1 MRRRFGGAPDAT
13 REQVRRYLDLV
24 RLANCDTRYPHQ
36 LSGGQQQRVA
46 LARALVIEP
55 DVLLLDEPLGSLDK
69 KLREEMQVELKALQ
83 RKLGVTTVFVTHD
96 QEEALAMADRIAV
109 MRAGRIEQV
118 GAPGE
123 VYEAPRTRFVSDFIG
138 VSNFFAGRAVGMAGD
153 RARFETSAGIELEV
167 AVGGGVAKAITGV
180 MVRPEK
186 VAVRRGPPPPGQPNT
201 FASTITDVAYQG
213 TFTRIVAKLGGS
225 DILAIV
231 QNAGRG
237 ATSELRA
244 GQAVFLSI
252 DPESFCVFEET
263 RE

>member
-1 MRRRFGGAPDAT
+1 
-13 REQVRRYLDLV
+13 
-24 RLANCDTRYPHQ
+24 
-36 LSGGQQQRVA
+36 
-46 LARALVIEP
+46 
-55 DVLLLDEPLGSLDK
+55 
-69 KLREEMQVELKALQ
+69 
-83 RKLGVTTVFVTHD
+83 
-96 QEEALAMADRIAV
+96 
-109 MRAGRIEQV
+109 
-118 GAPGE
+118 
-123 VYEAPRTRFVSDFIG
+123 
-138 VSNFFAGRAVGMAGD
+138 
-153 RARFETSAGIELEV
+153 
-167 AVGGGVAKAITGV
+167 